1 MQHLHELATVLSS
14 LKIIQLGYANLVM
27 YAYTIINPTSQ
38 MKRLG
43 QIDQVMSKLT
53 QVLNDKT
60 EIKLGNQTPQ
70 PLI

>member
-1 MQHLHELATVLSS
+1 
-14 LKIIQLGYANLVM
+14 M
-27 YAYTIINPTSQ
+27 YAYTIINLTSQ

-60 EIKLGNQTPQ
+60 EIKLGN
-70 PLI
+70 

>member
-1 MQHLHELATVLSS
+1 MPARDVCLYYY
-14 LKIIQLGYANLVM
+14 KPYF
-27 YAYTIINPTSQ
+27 Q

-60 EIKLGNQTPQ
+60 EIKLGIR
-70 PLI
+70 LHSL